1 MERLALM
8 PKHSRFLFNP
18 KVTMTAL
25 VAALGSIAAY
35 SYQIQEA
42 FGKKGL
48 VVCIAVSVL
57 CAICAA
63 GRSIA
68 PAIDAGPA
76 VGPLPGPNQ
85 QADP

>member
-1 MERLALM
+1 M
-8 PKHSRFLFNP
+8 PKPKRKNHLLFNP

-42 FGKKGL
+42 FGKRGL
-48 VVCIAVSVL
+48 LACIAVSVL

-68 PAIDAGPA
+68 PAIDAGPM
-76 VGPLPGPNQ
+76 GPLSPGE